1 MEVEI
6 DLCINNSDTC
16 VWKLYTLGY
25 FLYGWF
31 HFIMDQYDT
40 TYSVP
45 VPLHKYDQ
53 VHYQV
58 H

>member
-45 VPLHKYDQ
+45 VPLYKYDQ
-53 VHYQV
+53 VH
-58 H
+58 